1 MGKRK
6 RAADIPAA
14 NGSQGI
20 GLVAR
25 GDEGRSR
32 TAIST
37 RGGVQD
43 TFDFGEIPYGE
54 NEKADGL
61 TEGEREL
68 VKVLCSLD
76 NDDLRM
82 VVESFENG
90 KVDEW
95 IRANGDF
102 IQLCRDREREERLTP

>member
-1 MGKRK
+1 
-6 RAADIPAA
+6 
-14 NGSQGI
+14 
-20 GLVAR
+20 
-25 GDEGRSR
+25 
-32 TAIST
+32 
-37 RGGVQD
+37 
-43 TFDFGEIPYGE
+43 
-54 NEKADGL
+54 
-61 TEGEREL
+61 
-68 VKVLCSLD
+68 LD